1 MQLSFDQIRHYFEHR
16 HPGQHI
22 PAREKAAVRC
32 AFHDEATPSCT
43 LFLDGNGGFNCH
55 ACGAKGN
62 VFQFEARFSHCSLE
76 QAETNVAEITGA
88 APVARREGEMQL
100 GPPVAIYDYRDENGL
115 ALFQKRR
122 YQPEIGEKTFR
133 VFRLVDG
140 AWKPG
145 IDAKEGERT
154 RRVLYNLPHLVKANI
169 VFFCYAPDTEVLT
182 PSGWIPL
189 PQLTVQHTIAQYTR
203 EDESIQWVHPSAVQ
217 KFDFDGNLVNFH
229 GRWCDLLVTPEHRTL
244 IRRKKDQKSYSDP
257 VVVAADDVR
266 SCWQLPTSG
275 ISTGENADVP
285 TIAEA
290 RLLVSIQAD
299 GIYPR
304 GYQLT
309 WNLKKERKKKHLRSL
324 LMACKLSWREME
336 FKSTPG
342 WTLFILENRQKLRML
357 RFLPDKKFSWE
368 MLNWPVSVRT
378 AVLDELRYWD
388 GDGIGSN
395 GLRYFTADENNAQI
409 ISACCAITGHSCV
422 MTVRERQR
430 QNSHTEY
437 ILNLQPKMWRQCI
450 GVKGKA
456 YTSKPYAGEVYCC
469 TVPSGFIV
477 VRRNGK
483 SMVCG
488 QCEGEKDADNLLEAD
503 LFAKHAFSIA
513 TTTTYDGAWQKGH
526 SPKWLDSYAPYF
538 TGKQVMI
545 FADHD
550 EPGQIYAETV
560 AASVAPFAYAV
571 RVISFPEMPEKS
583 DVSDFLKEHT
593 VAELEKRIV
602 ESPLWVGTD
611 AKRENWLVDAV
622 EWSMTAD
629 AEIEWLVD
637 GVIQVGG
644 NGMIA
649 AEPKTG
655 KSLAS
660 LDLLLSLATGK
671 PWLGCKIPRRIRT
684 AYISREDSPMLTKVR
699 MQALLRGKGID
710 PGEDPTGW
718 LWVNTREQLGDFD
731 VDNDDQLTHMAE
743 DLKERGVEFA
753 IFDVLNRLHNRDE
766 NNNTEMAQVVKKIGQ
781 MGQQAGCAIGVIHH
795 VSKEAGN
802 GRFFTRIRGATSIH
816 GWTEWSIGFSIED
829 AGEKKMIRRAE
840 FETKAA
846 ESREPISFTIQHGG
860 GNLALVPLERGP
872 IPFDPNVHASIERYD

>member
-32 AFHDEATPSCT
+32 AFHDEANPSCT

-122 YQPEIGEKTFR
+122 YEPEIGEKTFR

-140 AWKPG
+140 VWKPG

-169 VFFCYAPDTEVLT
+169 A
-182 PSGWIPL
+182 
-189 PQLTVQHTIAQYTR
+189 
-203 EDESIQWVHPSAVQ
+203 
-217 KFDFDGNLVNFH
+217 
-229 GRWCDLLVTPEHRTL
+229 LVT
-244 IRRKKDQKSYSDP
+244 
-257 VVVAADDVR
+257 
-266 SCWQLPTSG
+266 
-275 ISTGENADVP
+275 
-285 TIAEA
+285 
-290 RLLVSIQAD
+290 
-299 GIYPR
+299 
-304 GYQLT
+304 
-309 WNLKKERKKKHLRSL
+309 
-324 LMACKLSWREME
+324 
-336 FKSTPG
+336 
-342 WTLFILENRQKLRML
+342 
-357 RFLPDKKFSWE
+357 
-368 MLNWPVSVRT
+368 
-378 AVLDELRYWD
+378 
-388 GDGIGSN
+388 
-395 GLRYFTADENNAQI
+395 
-409 ISACCAITGHSCV
+409 
-422 MTVRERQR
+422 
-430 QNSHTEY
+430 
-437 ILNLQPKMWRQCI
+437 
-450 GVKGKA
+450 
-456 YTSKPYAGEVYCC
+456 
-469 TVPSGFIV
+469 
-477 VRRNGK
+477 
-483 SMVCG
+483 
-488 QCEGEKDADNLLEAD
+488 EGEKDSDNLLEAN
-503 LFAKHAFSIA
+503 LFAKYAFSIA

-545 FADHD
+545 FADND
-550 EPGQIYAETV
+550 EPGQIYAETI

-602 ESPLWVGTD
+602 ESPIWTGAD

-699 MQALLRGKGID
+699 VQALLRGKGLD
-710 PGEDPTGW
+710 SGEDPSGW

-731 VDNDDQLTHMAE
+731 VDNDDQLQHMAD

-753 IFDVLNRLHNRDE
+753 VFDVLNRLHNRDE
-766 NNNTEMAQVVKKIGQ
+766 NNNTEMGQVVKKIGQ

-795 VSKEAGN
+795 VSKEAGT

-816 GWTEWSIGFSIED
+816 GWTEWSIGFSIEN

-872 IPFDPNVHASIERYD
+872 IPFDPDVHASIERYD